1 MNDRDFRHTAMNETR
16 SAGYQPALS
25 QALWRLIAA
34 ATGVHNNKGGTA
46 A

>member
-25 QALWRLIAA
+25 QALWRLNSKSH
-34 ATGVHNNKGGTA
+34 GV
-46 A
+46 